1 MLTEEVIGSIAERA
15 KQNNP
20 AMPEDYI
27 GSDGFL
33 HCGKCGE
40 QKECAIDV
48 GGKEIIVRCLCRC
61 GAEAR
66 KQTAEDAFRTGKART
81 RR

>member
-1 MLTEEVIGSIAERA
+1 MLTEDIIGSIAERA

-27 GSDGFL
+27 AADGFL

-48 GGKEIIVRCLCRC
+48 G
-61 GAEAR
+61 
-66 KQTAEDAFRTGKART
+66 
-81 RR
+81 